1 MAGPNQFV
9 HHAAMSQRLMQ
20 AVVCEGLAQ
29 DFYSVKLRDL
39 PVPEPGPGEVRVR
52 VEAASLNFP
61 DLLMLKGEYQ
71 FKPEPPFTVGMDL
84 SGVVD
89 SLGEGVSVAPGARVA
104 GGAKTGA
111 FAAYAICPETNL
123 HIVPDTMPAHLAA
136 AYPAAYV
143 TAHVSLIARG
153 RLQHGETLLVH
164 GASGGVGMAAM
175 DVGRFLGARVIATT
189 GSAEKRDA
197 LARAGADEVIVL
209 GETRG
214 EAFRE
219 RVKALTGGRGADV
232 IFDPV
237 GGDVFDESTR
247 CIAFDGR
254 LLVIGFAGGR
264 IASVNTNMPLI
275 KGFSVVGVR
284 AGEYCRQ
291 FPDRG
296 REIRDEIWRWAAEG
310 KTRPTVFAELP
321 LDRWR
326 EAFELMRDR
335 RLVGKVVLRP

>member
-1 MAGPNQFV
+1 M
-9 HHAAMSQRLMQ
+9 R
-20 AVVCEGLAQ
+20 AVVCQELAQ
-29 DFYSVKLRDL
+29 DYSRIAVQD
-39 PVPEPGPGEVRVR
+39 VPIPKPGRGEVRVK

-71 FKPEPPFTVGMDL
+71 FKPEPPFIVGMDL
-84 SGVVD
+84 AGTVD
-89 SLGEGVSVAPGARVA
+89 AIGHEVDGLSLGQRVA

-111 FAAYAICPETNL
+111 FADFAICPATNL
-123 HIVPDTMPAHLAA
+123 HALPEAMPMASAA

-143 TAHVSLIARG
+143 TAHVSMIARG
-153 RLQHGETLLVH
+153 QIQAGETVLVH
-164 GASGGVGMAAM
+164 GASGGVGMATV
-175 DVGRFLGARVIATT
+175 DVARLLGAHVIATT
-189 GSAEKRDA
+189 GSAEKVDGLR
-197 LARAGADEVIVL
+197 RVGAHDVIVL
-209 GETRG
+209 GSTKG

-219 RVKALTGGRGADV
+219 QVKGLTHGKGADV

-237 GGDVFDESTR
+237 GGDIFDESAR
-247 CIAFDGR
+247 CIAFAGR

-264 IASVNTNMPLI
+264 IASINTNLPLI

-296 REIRDEIWRWAAEG
+296 RVIRDEIWRWAAEG
-310 KTRPTVFAELP
+310 KTKPVIFAELP

-335 RLVGKVVLRP
+335 KLVGKVVLKM

>member
-1 MAGPNQFV
+1 
-9 HHAAMSQRLMQ
+9 MSKNTMR
-20 AVVCEGLAQ
+20 AVVCEALGP
-29 DFYSVKLRDL
+29 DFSKVALCTL

-84 SGVVD
+84 AGQVEAVGAD
-89 SLGEGVSVAPGARVA
+89 VAIPLGTRVA

-111 FAAYAICPETNL
+111 FAEFAICPAMNL
-123 HIVPDTMPAHLAA
+123 HPVPDSMSPPLAA
-136 AYPAAYV
+136 SYSAAYT
-143 TAHVSLIARG
+143 TAYVSLVERG
-153 RLQHGETLLVH
+153 QLQAGEKLLVH

-175 DVGRFLGARVIATT
+175 DVGRIIGAHVIATT
-189 GSAEKRDA
+189 ASADKANA
-197 LARAGADEVIVL
+197 LRAVGAHEVILL
-209 GETRG
+209 GTKPG

-219 RVKALTGGRGADV
+219 EVKRLTLGRGADV

-247 CIAFDGR
+247 CIAFNGR

-264 IASVNTNMPLI
+264 IASVNTNIPLI
-275 KGFSVVGVR
+275 KGFSVIGVR
-284 AGEYCRQ
+284 AGEYGRQ
-291 FPDRG
+291 LPERG
-296 REIRDEIWRWAAEG
+296 RIVREQIWQWAAEG
-310 KTRPTVFAELP
+310 KTQPTVFAELP

-335 RLVGKVVLRP
+335 RLVGKVVLNP

>member
-1 MAGPNQFV
+1 M
-9 HHAAMSQRLMQ
+9 R
-20 AVVCEGLAQ
+20 AVVCEELAK
-29 DFYSVKLRDL
+29 DYSRIVLKDL
-39 PVPEPGPGEVRVR
+39 PTPDPGPGDVRVR

-71 FKPEPPFTVGMDL
+71 FKPETPFIVGMDL
-84 SGVVD
+84 AGTID
-89 SLGEGVSVAPGARVA
+89 ALGPGETRFSVGQRVA

-111 FAAYAICPETNL
+111 FADFAICPAANL
-123 HIVPDTMPAHLAA
+123 HPIPDAMATSSAA

-153 RLQHGETLLVH
+153 QIQPGETLLVH
-164 GASGGVGMAAM
+164 GASGGVGMATV
-175 DVGRFLGARVIATT
+175 DVGRLLGARVIATT
-189 GSAEKRDA
+189 GSAEKLEGLRS
-197 LARAGADEVIVL
+197 AGAHEVIVL
-209 GETRG
+209 GPRPG
-214 EAFRE
+214 DAFRE
-219 RVKALTGGRGADV
+219 QVKALTKERGADV

-247 CIAFDGR
+247 CVAFAGR

-264 IASVNTNMPLI
+264 IASVNTNIPLI

-291 FPDRG
+291 FPERG
-296 REIRDEIWRWAAEG
+296 RVIREEIWRWAAEG
-310 KTRPTVFAELP
+310 KTKPTVFAELP
-321 LDRWR
+321 LDCWR

-335 RLVGKVVLRP
+335 KLVGKVVLKP